1 MADALATAYLRDAA
15 RVLRN
20 YKSLGERALA
30 QVSDA
35 DLHALVD
42 PDANSIAIVV
52 KHIAGNLRSRFTDF
66 LTTDGEKPDRRRDTE
81 FELPARPSRA
91 DVLSWWESGWSTVL
105 ASIEA
110 LAPEDLG
117 RTIQIRGE
125 ALLVAEALNRSM
137 THTAYHVGQIV
148 LLAKH
153 FAGPRW
159 TS

>member
-81 FELPARPSRA
+81 FELPARPSRR
-91 DVLSWWESGWSTVL
+91 SPCRRRISTGT
-105 ASIEA
+105 SRR
-110 LAPEDLG
+110 P
-117 RTIQIRGE
+117 RTRPS
-125 ALLVAEALNRSM
+125 RS
-137 THTAYHVGQIV
+137 A
-148 LLAKH
+148 
-153 FAGPRW
+153 RRN
-159 TS
+159 